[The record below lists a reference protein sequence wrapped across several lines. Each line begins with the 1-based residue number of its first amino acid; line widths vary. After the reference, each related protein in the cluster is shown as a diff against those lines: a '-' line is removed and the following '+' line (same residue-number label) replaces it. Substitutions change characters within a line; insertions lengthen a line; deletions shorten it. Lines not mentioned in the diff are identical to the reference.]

1 MEMTKRVKCESCG
14 GKGMIIPKK
23 HGGMVVPRKCEHCN
37 GTGTIEAQ
45 ITNAD
50 RIRAMSD
57 EELAEFLADKYVME
71 SCLRLKDEGYE
82 PTETQKK
89 AIKHTLYCTWI
100 QWLKQPAQEG

>member
-1 MEMTKRVKCESCG
+1 MICPECN
-14 GKGMIIPKK
+14 GKGKSIYYVETGRDENTI
-23 HGGMVVPRKCEHCN
+23 MVKQRKGICRTCN
-37 GTGTIEAQ
+37 GSGKKQ
-45 ITNAD
+45 QTNAD

-57 EELAEFLADKYVME
+57 EELADFLTDKYVME

-100 QWLKQPAQEG
+100 KWLKQPVE